1 MSDCVWPQGLQHV
14 RLPCHSPSPEICSN
28 SYPLSQWCHP
38 TILSSV
44 VPFSSCLQSFSASGT
59 ILMSWL
65 FASGG
70 QSTGVSAS
78 ASVLLMNIQSWFL
91 LGWTGLISLQS
102 KGLSRVFINTT
113 VQKHQFLGTQ
123 PSLWS
128 QLSYPY
134 MINGKTIPLTR
145 WTFVGKVMSLLFNTL
160 SRFVFLPSNEQASFN
175 FVAAVTICSD
185 FGAWK
190 NKVCHC
196 FHCFPNYLSLRDGTG
211 CHDFS
216 FLNVEF

>member
-1 MSDCVWPQGLQHV
+1 MRSHGLQHV

-38 TILSSV
+38 TILSSA

-78 ASVLLMNIQSWFL
+78 ASVLLMNIQSWFP
-91 LGWTGLISLQS
+91 LGWTGLISVQS
-102 KGLSRVFINTT
+102 KGLSRVFSNTT

-145 WTFVGKVMSLLFNTL
+145 WTFVGKVRSLLFNTL
-160 SRFVFLPSNEQASFN
+160 SRFVIAFLPVSKHLLISWLQSPF
-175 FVAAVTICSD
+175 AVILEPE
-185 FGAWK
+185 K
-190 NKVCHC
+190 IVCHC
-196 FHCFPNYLSLRDGTG
+196 FHCFPNYLSLSDGTG

-216 FLNVEF
+216 FLNAEF